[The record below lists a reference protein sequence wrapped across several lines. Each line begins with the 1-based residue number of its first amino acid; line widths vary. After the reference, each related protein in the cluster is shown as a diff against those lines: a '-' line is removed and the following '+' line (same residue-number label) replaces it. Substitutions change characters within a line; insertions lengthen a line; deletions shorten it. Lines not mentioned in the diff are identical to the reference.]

1 MARFLHGKFLKAG
14 ADSTGSCSEL
24 VKRADGL
31 NKVDHELITNFIYT
45 MTYWCQHGDVLFR
58 VTKIQ
63 KAVFMST
70 KNKHDLAKSETSI
83 QNDVDTSIYKAGQSV
98 EDRRSAIDAIEI
110 KVKQNGLPFGVN
122 VDPNA
127 ETDDQDETTHN
138 RITAKMRL
146 FTSYIAQGDSAV
158 DAYKKSYDCS
168 RYQESSIVTNANK
181 LMRDARIIRILE
193 PILRAKEE
201 MVINDAIATR
211 RHVMS
216 QLFKH
221 SDDVGIPISVR
232 VRSLEL
238 MGKAV
243 GMFVDK
249 VESKVEEINAEQLK
263 NELSSHLE
271 LLNKATS
278 KH

>member
-1 MARFLHGKFLKAG
+1 
-14 ADSTGSCSEL
+14 
-24 VKRADGL
+24 
-31 NKVDHELITNFIYT
+31 
-45 MTYWCQHGDVLFR
+45 
-58 VTKIQ
+58 
-63 KAVFMST
+63 
-70 KNKHDLAKSETSI
+70 
-83 QNDVDTSIYKAGQSV
+83 
-98 EDRRSAIDAIEI
+98 
-110 KVKQNGLPFGVN
+110 
-122 VDPNA
+122 
-127 ETDDQDETTHN
+127 
-138 RITAKMRL
+138 
-146 FTSYIAQGDSAV
+146 
-158 DAYKKSYDCS
+158 
-168 RYQESSIVTNANK
+168 
-181 LMRDARIIRILE
+181 MRDARIIRILE

-263 NELSSHLE
+263 NELSSHLD